1 MAKINGTSVLLYADG
16 TLVALQR
23 DLSISVEQD
32 LPDATSKESA
42 GWAEHINGLR
52 NATVTFDALYSTTGL
67 SAASLLTYITG
78 RTSLLMVILGLS
90 YPLIAEVD
98 VNNLSLVGNRE
109 EPGSLS
115 GTLKIKGKL
124 YLLMGG
130 SAQLVTDPDAGGTTY
145 DTYTVS
151 GLAVTSAINL
161 ADSAAADTNTFS
173 VTSGD
178 IVKLAVFL
186 TLNSGQAPTVK
197 LTDPEASDYSN
208 DETLA
213 EGLNIVTL
221 TATGTYAAVVLRIL
235 NTAAANWSMSNIYLF
250 KDPN

>member
-1 MAKINGTSVLLYADG
+1 
-16 TLVALQR
+16 
-23 DLSISVEQD
+23 
-32 LPDATSKESA
+32 
-42 GWAEHINGLR
+42 
-52 NATVTFDALYSTTGL
+52 
-67 SAASLLTYITG
+67 
-78 RTSLLMVILGLS
+78 
-90 YPLIAEVD
+90 
-98 VNNLSLVGNRE
+98 
-109 EPGSLS
+109 
-115 GTLKIKGKL
+115 
-124 YLLMGG
+124 
-130 SAQLVTDPDAGGTTY
+130 
-145 DTYTVS
+145 
-151 GLAVTSAINL
+151 L

-197 LTDPEASDYSN
+197 LIDPEAWLFDPFLNSDYSN

>member
-197 LTDPEASDYSN
+197 LIDPEASDYSN

>member
-23 DLSISVEQD
+23 DLSISVEQG

-130 SAQLVTDPDAGGTTY
+130 SAQLVTDPDGTSETY
-145 DTYTVS
+145 DTFTVS
-151 GLAVTSAINL
+151 GIAVTSAII
-161 ADSAAADTNTFS
+161 ASGSASASSNTFS
-173 VTSGD
+173 VTDGD
-178 IVKLAVFL
+178 IIKVAVFVTL
-186 TLNSGQAPTVK
+186 TSGQLPTVEIRESGAASISTPST
-197 LTDPEASDYSN
+197 LT
-208 DETLA
+208 

-221 TATGTYAAVVLRIL
+221 VVNSTKTAHLTIY
-235 NTAAANWSMSNIYLF
+235 NTEAANWSMSNIYLF